1 MLPIGDNIRSRHYP
15 LVNTGIITACVV
27 VFFAQHLVPGF
38 QEQWV
43 FKPEYLFSLH
53 QWLTVGPSFIFG
65 TIVAS
70 MFMHGGLTHLGF
82 NMLFLWVFGDNVED
96 RMGHLRYLAFY
107 LICGVAA
114 TVAHSF
120 LAGLGQL
127 LVPMPAHLS
136 TLHIPLVGASGAIAG
151 VLAAY
156 YRLFPG
162 AYIRTLVV
170 FFFITFVYIPAAVFI
185 GVWFLFQLFYL
196 ALGPLAGGGVAY
208 GAHVGG
214 FAVGYVLC
222 VYFCW
227 MPRKRTPPPRVVDL
241 RFLD

>member
-1 MLPIGDNIRSRHYP
+1 
-15 LVNTGIITACVV
+15 
-27 VFFAQHLVPGF
+27 
-38 QEQWV
+38 
-43 FKPEYLFSLH
+43 
-53 QWLTVGPSFIFG
+53 
-65 TIVAS
+65 
-70 MFMHGGLTHLGF
+70 
-82 NMLFLWVFGDNVED
+82 
-96 RMGHLRYLAFY
+96 
-107 LICGVAA
+107 
-114 TVAHSF
+114 
-120 LAGLGQL
+120 
-127 LVPMPAHLS
+127 MPAHLS